1 MTTAT
6 STPAASTLAGSREA
20 TRRAR
25 QRGLTLV
32 ELLVVVA
39 ILGLLSTVVVLN
51 VLPARDRA
59 AVQKARTDI
68 ASIETALQ
76 QYRLD
81 NLDYPSQRAGL
92 TALTEAPSDLR
103 QPDRYRA
110 GGYIQRLPEDPW
122 GTPYQYAYPGELGEF
137 DVYSLGRDGRP
148 GGEGL
153 DADIGNWE

>member
-1 MTTAT
+1 MTRPTA
-6 STPAASTLAGSREA
+6 PA
-20 TRRAR
+20 TRRR

-39 ILGLLSTVVVLN
+39 ILGLISTVVVIN
-51 VLPARDRA
+51 VLPALDDSR
-59 AVQKARTDI
+59 VEKARTDI
-68 ASIETALQ
+68 ASTEAALQ

-81 NLDYPSQRAGL
+81 NLDYPSDRAGL
-92 TALTEAPSDLR
+92 AALRQAPSDLR
-103 QPDRYRA
+103 QPERYRA

-122 GTPYQYAYPGELGEF
+122 GSPYQYAYPGELGEF

>member
-1 MTTAT
+1 MTRPTAI
-6 STPAASTLAGSREA
+6 PAANRPG
-20 TRRAR
+20 RASAKR
-25 QRGLTLV
+25 HQRGLTLV

-39 ILGLLSTVVVLN
+39 ILGMISTIVVIN
-51 VLPARDRA
+51 VLPALDQSS
-59 AVQKARTDI
+59 VQKARTDI
-68 ASIETALQ
+68 ASIEAALQ

-81 NLDYPSQRAGL
+81 NLDYPSDRAGL
-92 TALTEAPSDLR
+92 AALRSPPADLR

-122 GTPYQYAYPGELGEF
+122 GSPYQYAYPGELGEF

>member
-1 MTTAT
+1 MTSPTAR
-6 STPAASTLAGSREA
+6 PADKR
-20 TRRAR
+20 R

-39 ILGLLSTVVVLN
+39 ILGMISTIVVIN
-51 VLPARDRA
+51 VLPALDNS

-68 ASIETALQ
+68 ASIEAALQ

-81 NLDYPSQRAGL
+81 NLGYPSDRAGL
-92 TALTEAPSDLR
+92 SALREAPSDLR
-103 QPDRYRA
+103 QPERYRA

-122 GTPYQYAYPGELGEF
+122 GNPYQYAYPGELGEF